1 MRDLT
6 LARTRGL
13 ARARLGLLTSLTVFV
28 ALAAGCAS
36 IDTHADWD
44 PSVDFLRLQTWKWA
58 KNAQTMTG
66 DTAADTDG
74 LLARR
79 VTAAVDQ
86 TLTAKGYVETATEQA
101 DFEVAWFFTVEDRTQ
116 VTTINDYQGY
126 GAGYRGWYGAGY
138 GAGYT
143 TTQTMVDNY
152 RQGTLIIDVKDG
164 ASGELIWR
172 GSGSARLKEKTDPA
186 TAQAR
191 ANDAVAQI
199 LARFPPPS
207 SKQGK

>member
-1 MRDLT
+1 MHEAT
-6 LARTRGL
+6 LARTRGQARRRRGMRVGL
-13 ARARLGLLTSLTVFV
+13 AVFV
-28 ALAAGCAS
+28 ALSAGCAS

-44 PSVDFLRLQTWKWA
+44 PAVDFLRLQTWKWA
-58 KNAQTMTG
+58 QNAQTMTG
-66 DTAADTDG
+66 NTAADTDG

-79 VTAAVDQ
+79 VTAAIDQ
-86 TLTAKGYVETATEQA
+86 TLSSKGYVETGTDQA

-138 GAGYT
+138 GGYST
-143 TTQTMVDNY
+143 SQTMVDNY

-207 SKQGK
+207 SK